1 MIKKA
6 VEYTLKA
13 EKKELEQVKIVTSED
28 AASYARNFYHD
39 DIFIYESSFIILL
52 NSANKAI
59 GYAKISQGGIC
70 QTVVDKKIIA
80 KYAIDSLASGVI
92 FIHNHPS
99 GNVKPSMEDKKM
111 TDGLK
116 KMMDILNVNLVDS
129 IILSSEDHFSMTDEG
144 LI

>member
-13 EKKELEQVKIVTSED
+13 EKRELEQVKIVSSES

-39 DIFIYESSFIILL
+39 DISIYESSFIILL

-70 QTVVDKKIIA
+70 QTIVDKKIIA
-80 KYAIDSLASGVI
+80 KYAIDSLASGII

-99 GNVKPSMEDKKM
+99 GNVKPSIDDRKITDSLKTTME
-111 TDGLK
+111 
-116 KMMDILNVNLVDS
+116 ILSVRLVDS
-129 IILSSEDHFSMTDEG
+129 IILSEEAHFSMMDEG
-144 LI
+144 ML